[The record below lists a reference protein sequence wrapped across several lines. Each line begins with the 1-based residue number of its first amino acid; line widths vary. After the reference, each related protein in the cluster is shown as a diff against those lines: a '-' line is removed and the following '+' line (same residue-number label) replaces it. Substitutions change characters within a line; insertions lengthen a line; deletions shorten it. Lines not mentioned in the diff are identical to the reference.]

1 MRMARLNVYVPDDL
15 ASRVRE
21 AEINVSA
28 VTRSALEDELARR
41 STDAWLEELD
51 KLPPVAVSH
60 DEVIAALDSAR
71 DEMGW

>member
-1 MRMARLNVYVPDDL
+1 MARLNVYVPDDL

-28 VTRSALEDELARR
+28 VTRSALEEELARR
-41 STDAWLEELD
+41 TSSAWLLELRSSRS
-51 KLPPVAVSH
+51 LGVSH
-60 DEVIAALDSAR
+60 DQVVAALDDAR